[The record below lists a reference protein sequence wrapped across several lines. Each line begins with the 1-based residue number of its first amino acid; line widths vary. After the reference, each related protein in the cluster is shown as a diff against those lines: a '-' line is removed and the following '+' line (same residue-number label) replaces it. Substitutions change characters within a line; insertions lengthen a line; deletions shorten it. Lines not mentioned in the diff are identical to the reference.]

1 VQPRGCWKIMTRIT
15 DALKRAR
22 ASALAPLACDERA
35 ADAIQ
40 FFAPGQ
46 PAVAIPWKLHEESC
60 AARRDDASTGLSE
73 AGQARPVKWNAPTAW
88 PSTPQLVVSP
98 EINPGTRDQLRR
110 LAAMLLEAQ
119 HDHHIKVIVVT
130 SATEGDG
137 KTLTMVNLALTL
149 SEFYERRV
157 LLIDADVQ
165 RPSVHALLR
174 TSNARGLAD
183 ALSGVRPLP
192 AIKVSEHLSVLTAG
206 TSHDDP
212 LKALVSDRLRVVVEM
227 ARSQYDWVLIDAA
240 PGAHATTVAST
251 ADVALLVVRSGQT
264 PYDAARR
271 AAEVIGVE
279 RIFGVVLNHARVG
292 PSRTVAADP
301 PSRAH

>member
-1 VQPRGCWKIMTRIT
+1 MTRIT
-15 DALKRAR
+15 DALKRTR
-22 ASALAPLACDERA
+22 AGALAPLAGDERA

-46 PAVAIPWKLHEESC
+46 PAVAISWELRDESP
-60 AARRDDASTGLSE
+60 AAQPVSVRTASSGP
-73 AGQARPVKWNAPTAW
+73 GQARYPMRAAPTAW

-98 EINPGTRDQLRR
+98 EVNPGTRDQLRR

-149 SEFYERRV
+149 SEFYEQRV
-157 LLIDADVQ
+157 LLIDADLQ
-165 RPSVHALLR
+165 RPSVHALLGR
-174 TSNARGLAD
+174 SNARGLSD
-183 ALSGVRPLP
+183 ALSGARPLP
-192 AIKVSEHLSVLTAG
+192 AITVSEHLSVLTAG

-212 LKALVSDRLRVVVEM
+212 LKALVSDRLRVVVEV

-240 PGAHATTVAST
+240 PGAHATIVAST

-271 AAEVIGVE
+271 AAEVIGVD

-292 PSRTVAADP
+292 PARTVAADP
-301 PSRAH
+301 SSRAH